1 MNKMKKLFWILII
14 AALVACETTGVRT
27 LYKTRESVSLQNI
40 GFVDLSNDSSLAKI
54 FPPTNDIFKQTVPEA
69 FENKGLKNV
78 QYMPY
83 LFNFDNPD
91 AEGIKSACAQN
102 NLDAILISHLR
113 FINVAVNR
121 YYRRAQIQHHT
132 EVAMKLY
139 DRTGKLLYNI
149 TYNTYY
155 GNTYN
160 TRPTAKMT
168 IQDGTRGGVDAI
180 MDYLYPPKKTKQNYN
195 DPY

>member
-1 MNKMKKLFWILII
+1 MKNILYLLLI
-14 AALVACETTGVRT
+14 AALTGCGTEGLTTY
-27 LYKTRESVSLQNI
+27 YKTREPVSLHAI
-40 GFVDLSNDSSLAKI
+40 GFVDLSNDSSLAKV

-69 FENKGLKNV
+69 FENKGMKGV
-78 QYMPY
+78 QHMPY

-91 AEGIKSACAQN
+91 VGTIKNVCQQN

-113 FINVAVNR
+113 FINVAVRR
-121 YYRRAQIQHHT
+121 YYRMGQVQHHT

-139 DRTGKLLYNI
+139 DKSGNLLYNI

-168 IQDGTRGGVDAI
+168 IQDGTRGAINAI
-180 MDYLYPPKKTKQNYN
+180 MDYLYPPKKTKKDYN

>member
-1 MNKMKKLFWILII
+1 M
-14 AALVACETTGVRT
+14 ALAGCETTGVRT
-27 LYKTRESVSLQNI
+27 LYKTRESILLKNI
-40 GFVDLSNDSSLAKI
+40 GFVDLSNDSSLTKT
-54 FPPTNDIFKQTVPEA
+54 FPPTNEIFKQTVPEA
-69 FENKGLKNV
+69 FENKELKNV
-78 QYMPY
+78 QYMHY
-83 LFNFDNPD
+83 LFNFDYPD
-91 AEGIKSACAQN
+91 LEGLKSACEQN

-113 FINVAVNR
+113 FINVPVYR

-132 EVAMKLY
+132 EIAMKLY
-139 DRTGKLLYNI
+139 DKTGKLLYNI

-180 MDYLYPPKKTKQNYN
+180 MDYLYPPKKEKKNYN